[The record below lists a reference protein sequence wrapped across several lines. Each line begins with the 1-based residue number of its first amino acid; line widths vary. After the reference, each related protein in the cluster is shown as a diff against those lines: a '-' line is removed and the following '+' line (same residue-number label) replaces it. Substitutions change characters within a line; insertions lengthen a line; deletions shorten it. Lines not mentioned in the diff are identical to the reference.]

1 MKFAQSFPASLSLVL
16 CSTLFGDVCGCL
28 GSLVSILWGIL
39 WIDLNCLISFVCQ
52 INLTQRPLTFIIS
65 VHLHGIAWVMH
76 SSSFGGHA
84 YFFQQLIGVRC
95 AGRPYI
101 FVSNEQ
107 VLTYTA
113 HDNIFNSA
121 AWFHQNSNRPVPDAF
136 QFLTISRICFE
147 HVWIGLTLCDGL
159 LQADTSCLIRP
170 WKKKWQWSHRSM
182 VATDDPCLTLVGVTS
197 FWLLLYSTY
206 PMLLIT
212 FAFDQSWILWVS
224 CCLLCFSELCSCSL
238 LARYS

>member
-1 MKFAQSFPASLSLVL
+1 MA
-16 CSTLFGDVCGCL
+16 
-28 GSLVSILWGIL
+28 
-39 WIDLNCLISFVCQ
+39 
-52 INLTQRPLTFIIS
+52 
-65 VHLHGIAWVMH
+65 LHGSCIPALLAAMH
-76 SSSFGGHA
+76 NFSTTDWSKMCREA
-84 YFFQQLIGVRC
+84 VYI
-95 AGRPYI
+95 YI

-113 HDNIFNSA
+113 HDIIFSSA

-159 LQADTSCLIRP
+159 LQADTSCLVRP
-170 WKKKWQWSHRSM
+170 WKKKWQCSHRSM

-212 FAFDQSWILWVS
+212 FAFDQSWIL
-224 CCLLCFSELCSCSL
+224 LSL
-238 LARYS
+238 LLFAVFFWTL